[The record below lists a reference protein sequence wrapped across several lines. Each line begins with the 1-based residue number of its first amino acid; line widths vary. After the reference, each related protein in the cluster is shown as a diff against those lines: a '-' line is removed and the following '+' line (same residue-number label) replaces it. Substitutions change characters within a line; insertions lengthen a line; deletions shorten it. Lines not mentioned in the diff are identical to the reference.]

1 MIITII
7 KLFYN
12 VSFTICFLWGIV
24 KVLRGLR
31 LFTINELINYYGKG
45 SFICVTLTLFSLNL
59 ILNLKS
65 GLIEDFNLENGFFS
79 EQLTLIHENMKN
91 VFELGSFFNSLWNS
105 MVEYIMIVIFCKR
118 QFTLNS
124 SFYFALSILIKNL
137 HLLWIQNFRSLE
149 VSKGTFSFRNELIN
163 IISFLFTINLEIYL
177 SKIHIHFSKRR
188 LANCVVSSEIVS
200 IVLILKGLCVNKF
213 FSLLNSTFEKF
224 DYNQLHCFYLRIVI
238 FSLLSISHLLSL
250 INLGLTKKVIFKFY
264 VCTRI
269 FQSTK
274 ELIENFTELNRFRKM
289 TINLNNSMSSPTE
302 EELQNLSDHLCIICR
317 DEITPETSKKLH
329 CGHIFHIVCLQNWM
343 IRQYCCPTCLT
354 VISSKSK
361 NHLRDVDRISY
372 ETNRAKIDLISLLV
386 GCAQKT
392 KKNYSNRPFNMRTTS
407 LPPLEPDLTS
417 IVFSKVRS
425 FQTINFKRVKS
436 ESNKFLSTFEKL
448 LKIRTF
454 ILENFVIVSNFN
466 QIKNNYS
473 QSKKLKS
480 FVWKGESSIDTIKN
494 LQKIT
499 CLIANFS

>member
-1 MIITII
+1 MVITII

-12 VSFTICFLWGIV
+12 VSFTFCFLWGII
-24 KVLRGLR
+24 KGLRGLR
-31 LFTINELINYYGKG
+31 LFTMNELVNYYGKG
-45 SFICVTLTLFSLNL
+45 GVIGVTLILFSLNL
-59 ILNLKS
+59 IFNFKS
-65 GLIEDFNLENGFFS
+65 GLIEGFDFENGFFP
-79 EQLTLIHENMKN
+79 EQLIFIRENMKN
-91 VFELGSFFNSLWNS
+91 IFELDSFFNSLWNS
-105 MVEYIMIVIFCKR
+105 IVEYIMIVIFCKR

-124 SFYFALSILIKNL
+124 SFYFALSLLIKNL

-149 VSKGTFSFRNELIN
+149 VSKGTLSFTNEWINLIS
-163 IISFLFTINLEIYL
+163 ILFTINLEIYL
-177 SKIHIHFSKRR
+177 SKIHIHFNKRR

-200 IVLILKGLCVNKF
+200 IALILKGLAVNKF
-213 FSLLNSTFEKF
+213 FSLLSSAFEKF

-238 FSLLSISHLLSL
+238 FSSLSVSHLLSL
-250 INLGLTKKVIFKFY
+250 MNLGLTKKVIFKFY

-274 ELIENFTELNRFRKM
+274 ELIENFSELNRFRKM

-302 EELQNLSDHLCIICR
+302 EELQNLSDHLCIVCR

-361 NHLRDVDRISY
+361 DHLRDVDRISY
-372 ETNRAKIDLISLLV
+372 ETNKAKIDLIGLVV

-392 KKNYSNRPFNMRTTS
+392 INNYSMRTYNIRTDS

-417 IVFSKVRS
+417 IIFSKGKN
-425 FQTINFKRVKS
+425 FQSINFKNAKS
-436 ESNKFLSTFEKL
+436 EWNKYLSTFEKL
-448 LKIRTF
+448 LKIRSF
-454 ILENFVIVSNFN
+454 ILENFIIISNFN
-466 QIKNNYS
+466 QIKNNPS
-473 QSKKLKS
+473 QPKKLKS
-480 FVWKGESSIDTIKN
+480 FVWRGESSIDTIKN

-499 CLIANFS
+499 CMIANFS